1 MNVKTKH
8 CSFVSLFSAFVHALS
23 ESFAGISLLFRSKSV
38 VHTHHA
44 SKLLN
49 FLCFNFFSILVSFM
63 YIAKYWRRLV
73 CAHLWSDGNTRSSHT
88 DLWGHCFGSGV
99 AAFCVYH
106 IDICMF
112 LKQVQPNM
120 FPLFVW
126 VLFSLFFFNVCT
138 LKLSY
143 NWDLLLRCFS
153 ASHTDWCTFL
163 IK

>member
-8 CSFVSLFSAFVHALS
+8 GSFASLFSAHVHALS

-73 CAHLWSDGNTRSSHT
+73 CAHLWSDGNTRSIHR
-88 DLWGHCFGSGV
+88 
-99 AAFCVYH
+99 
-106 IDICMF
+106 
-112 LKQVQPNM
+112 
-120 FPLFVW
+120 
-126 VLFSLFFFNVCT
+126 SLRT
-138 LKLSY
+138 
-143 NWDLLLRCFS
+143 LLRLRCCCILRVSHRYLHVFK
-153 ASHTDWCTFL
+153 ASGTQYVSVVCVGF
-163 IK
+163 I